1 MIILVYIHAGGHIS
15 AHHLIRGQYQALP
28 IDWLQ
33 KLSLLRSLF
42 LLNSVTDH
50 EQFLQS
56 LLRVEFKAHFGNGG
70 VHRLSIFINVEVFF
84 LPIQTKDESCY
95 ISINQIVN

>member
-1 MIILVYIHAGGHIS
+1 MIILVYIHTGGHIS

-42 LLNSVTDH
+42 LLNSVTYH
-50 EQFLQS
+50 E
-56 LLRVEFKAHFGNGG
+56 
-70 VHRLSIFINVEVFF
+70 
-84 LPIQTKDESCY
+84 
-95 ISINQIVN
+95 